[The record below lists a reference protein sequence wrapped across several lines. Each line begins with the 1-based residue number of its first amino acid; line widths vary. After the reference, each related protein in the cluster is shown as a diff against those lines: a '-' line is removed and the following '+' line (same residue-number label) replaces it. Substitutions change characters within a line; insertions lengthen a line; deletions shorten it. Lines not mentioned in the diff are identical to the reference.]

1 MQSQKTFDE
10 HVQLRLEGI
19 GGEPLAGSGFE
30 TELPEP
36 EFAADLSEEQ
46 SRYGNHHS

>member
-1 MQSQKTFDE
+1 MQNQKTLAED
-10 HVQLRLEGI
+10 VQLRLEGI
-19 GGEPLAGSGFE
+19 GGDPLTGSGFE

-46 SRYGNHHS
+46 